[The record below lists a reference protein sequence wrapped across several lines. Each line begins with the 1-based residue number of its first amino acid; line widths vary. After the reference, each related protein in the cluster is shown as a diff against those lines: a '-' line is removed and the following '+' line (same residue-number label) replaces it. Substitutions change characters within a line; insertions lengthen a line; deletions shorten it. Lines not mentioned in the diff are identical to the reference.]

1 MLLSVCLS
9 VCVFMY
15 VFVNVIF
22 LPSGNPNIP
31 AYHGTTFRVG
41 TAPREDIQRWCK
53 FCLHLL

>member
-1 MLLSVCLS
+1 MYVCMCVH
-9 VCVFMY
+9 VCMY

-22 LPSGNPNIP
+22 LPLGNPDIP